1 MAELAAMFD
10 IRKVAFDRYHID
22 YLTPELDDEGVT
34 VPLVPHGQ
42 GFGKSADSGLW
53 MPHSIEL
60 FEQMI
65 MEKRI
70 SIVLNPCLRWC
81 AANAVIEEDKNGNRV
96 FSKRRSNGRIDGV
109 VSGAMAVGAA
119 EGDEE
124 DDSDIEGFFDDPII
138 VGI

>member
-1 MAELAAMFD
+1 
-10 IRKVAFDRYHID
+10 
-22 YLTPELDDEGVT
+22 VT

-42 GFGKSADSGLW
+42 GFGKSTESGLW

-60 FEQMI
+60 FEQLI

-70 SIVLNPCLRWC
+70 AIVLNPCLRWC
-81 AANAVIEEDKNGNRV
+81 AANAVIEEDKSGNRV

-109 VSGAMAVGAA
+109 VSGAMAVGAS
-119 EGDEE
+119 EGDES
-124 DDSDIEGFFDDPII
+124 DDSDIEGFFDEPII